1 MCWWFGATHSCIV
14 PSKGYT
20 TMGKPLSSKEIGA
33 KVKLLRKHA
42 GMTQERLAELVGVSF
57 QQIQK
62 YENGSTK
69 LNTDK
74 LQQVASALKVPA
86 SAFFD
91 EDTYEKSPLSDR
103 EKKLVKAFR
112 NLEDEELQECLV
124 KFLTR

>member
-1 MCWWFGATHSCIV
+1 
-14 PSKGYT
+14 
-20 TMGKPLSSKEIGA
+20 MGNILSSKDIGE
-33 KVKLLRKHA
+33 KVRLLRKHA
-42 GMTQERLAELVGVSF
+42 GLTQEKLAELVGVSF

-74 LQQVASALKVPA
+74 LQRVATALKIPA
-86 SAFFD
+86 SAFFS

-112 NLEDEELQECLV
+112 GIEDEDIQDSLV
-124 KFLTR
+124 KLLIKVAD

>member
-1 MCWWFGATHSCIV
+1 
-14 PSKGYT
+14 
-20 TMGKPLSSKEIGA
+20 MGKLLSSKDIGN
-33 KVKLLRKHA
+33 KVRLLRKHA
-42 GMTQERLAELVGVSF
+42 GLTQERLAELVGVSF

-86 SAFFD
+86 SVFFG
-91 EDTYEKSPLSDR
+91 EDTYEKSPLSER

-112 NLEDEELQECLV
+112 ALGDEEIQEGLV
-124 KFLTR
+124 KLLLKADGK

>member
-1 MCWWFGATHSCIV
+1 MCLAYISIV
-14 PSKGYT
+14 SPE
-20 TMGKPLSSKEIGA
+20 P
-33 KVKLLRKHA
+33 
-42 GMTQERLAELVGVSF
+42 ELVGVSF

-74 LQQVASALKVPA
+74 LQQVAFALKVPA
-86 SAFFD
+86 SVFFG

-112 NLEDEELQECLV
+112 GLDDEVIQEGVV
-124 KFLTR
+124 KLLLKAGG

>member
-1 MCWWFGATHSCIV
+1 M
-14 PSKGYT
+14 
-20 TMGKPLSSKEIGA
+20 TMGKPLSSKEIGE
-33 KVKLLRKHA
+33 KVRLLRKHA
-42 GMTQERLAELVGVSF
+42 GMTQEKLAELVGVSF

-74 LQQVASALKVPA
+74 LQQVAMALKVPA
-86 SAFFD
+86 SVFFG

-112 NLEDEELQECLV
+112 SLGDEDMQDSLV
-124 KFLTR
+124 KLLQKAIGNGSL

>member
-1 MCWWFGATHSCIV
+1 
-14 PSKGYT
+14 
-20 TMGKPLSSKEIGA
+20 MGKPLSSKDIGE
-33 KVKLLRKHA
+33 KVRLLRKHA

-86 SAFFD
+86 SAFFG

-103 EKKLVKAFR
+103 EKKLIKAFR
-112 NLEDEELQECLV
+112 NLDDDNMQECLV
-124 KFLTR
+124 KLLTR